1 MQPTLM
7 STQIDSDSSL
17 DFHLL
22 PGPDRGRTAPAG
34 VPSLDPLAV
43 VDLTSEGPL
52 PQLLDKTHS
61 AAAESPCGTAY
72 SLAVPAADAV
82 PAAAAAGESRA
93 GMFWLEGNVLMC
105 ACPECRAPMSVRLW
119 LMVADCWRCQ
129 TSIELTEEQ
138 EREALRLLQKRD
150 AARRQT
156 RADAP
161 PPPRPSGVRRTPEAA
176 RTGKTPSVPAVARTP
191 ESPSRSPAASASR
204 SEPTPSATTPAAE
217 AAIAPPKRVAATY
230 NEPRRRLAR
239 QRLPGAWLLRLL
251 KDSPAWLT
259 SLLIHLIVLMILA
272 LLTPPRE
279 ENFQSIRLNAVVS
292 ASLRQPGQEEIA
304 HPAEVVKFD
313 LPVPEKIDLQNRRTR
328 ETVIRA
334 DQEARELRLVD
345 AADPNLPDLERL
357 KLEIGRSDGSRMA
370 IAARDPRVRVELI
383 KQEGG
388 TTLTEAAVA
397 RGLRWM
403 AEQQQPDGRWRLDG
417 GVRSDSAATS
427 LALLPFLGAGQTH
440 LTGRHKD
447 AVARGLRWLV
457 SRQKPDG
464 DLRADSVGNTGM
476 YAHGQGAIV
485 LCEAYLMTGDD
496 ALRTPAQKAIDF
508 IVQAQFRDGGWR
520 YQPAQEISLPAQRSD
535 TSVVGWQLMAL
546 QSARAAKLN
555 VPAET
560 FELSSHY
567 LDSAQFQDGA
577 LYGYQPGHRPM
588 PTMTA
593 EALLCRI
600 YLGWTKADPP
610 LSEGLRYLLE
620 TAPPHPDRPNVYY
633 WYYGTQA
640 MHHAGGREWERW
652 NFLMRDALVNT
663 QEKQGKSAGSWA
675 PRGEHASAGGRLYMT
690 SLAVCTLEVYYRHL
704 PIFRQIDVK

>member
-1 MQPTLM
+1 MPPQT
-7 STQIDSDSSL
+7 SSDASL
-17 DFHLL
+17 DFRLL
-22 PGPDRGRTAPAG
+22 SGPQAASDAALG
-34 VPSLDPLAV
+34 VSSIESLAV
-43 VDLTSEGPL
+43 VDLTSDGPL
-52 PQLLDKTHS
+52 PEIPDEAGPAAAVAGPP
-61 AAAESPCGTAY
+61 AAAEEPQS
-72 SLAVPAADAV
+72 
-82 PAAAAAGESRA
+82 
-93 GMFWLEGNVLMC
+93 GMFWLEGDVLMC
-105 ACPECRAPMSVRLW
+105 TCPECRAPMSVRLW

-150 AARRQT
+150 AAKRRARAAAPAATSRPIGDRSTPETGRIGSPSYLSATAPASPRAEPQT
-156 RADAP
+156 RSEAP
-161 PPPRPSGVRRTPEAA
+161 NSG
-176 RTGKTPSVPAVARTP
+176 PAPMDGMAML
-191 ESPSRSPAASASR
+191 
-204 SEPTPSATTPAAE
+204 
-217 AAIAPPKRVAATY
+217 PPKRGAATY

-239 QRLPGAWLLRLL
+239 QRTPGAWLLRFL

-272 LLTPPRE
+272 LLVPPRE
-279 ENFQSIRLNAVVS
+279 ENFQYIRLNAIVS
-292 ASLRQPGQEEIA
+292 ASLRRPGQEEIA
-304 HPAEVVKFD
+304 NPAEEVHFD
-313 LPVPEKIDLQNRRTR
+313 LPVPEKVDLQDRKTR

-345 AADPNLPDLERL
+345 TADPNLPELERL
-357 KLEIGRSDGSRMA
+357 KLEIGRADGSRVA

-403 AEQQQPDGRWRLDG
+403 AQQQQPDGRWRLDG

-440 LTGRHKD
+440 LSGRHKD
-447 AVARGLRWLV
+447 AVASGLRWLV
-457 SRQKPDG
+457 SQQKADG
-464 DLRADSVGNTGM
+464 DLRADSTGNTGM

-485 LCEAYLMTGDD
+485 LCEAYLMTGDE
-496 ALRTPAQKAIDF
+496 ALRQPAQKAIDF
-508 IVQAQFRDGGWR
+508 IVQAQYRDGGWR
-520 YQPAQEISLPAQRSD
+520 YQPAKEVGVPGQRSD

-546 QSARAAKLN
+546 QSARAARLN
-555 VPAET
+555 VPVEA

-567 LDSAQFQDGA
+567 LDSAQFRDGA
-577 LYGYQPGHRPM
+577 LYGYQPGHRPT

-593 EALLCRI
+593 ESLLCRI
-600 YLGWTKADPP
+600 YLGWTKQDPP
-610 LSEGLRYLLE
+610 LMEGIRYLLE
-620 TAPPHPDRPNVYY
+620 TDPPNPDRPNVYY

-640 MHHAGGREWERW
+640 VHHVGGAEWERW

-663 QEKQGKSAGSWA
+663 QEKQGASAGSWA

-690 SLAVCTLEVYYRHL
+690 ALAVCTLEVYYRHL